1 MQQATSVARIAYV
14 PMMPY
19 NSLACLLYVS
29 THQPI
34 KRQNPFLSV
43 LTLTSSMLLVLRDCR
58 LKIPTRIHK
67 DGSEVPCALPFMD
80 VCASAAGGEEPVQA
94 YGLATAK

>member
-19 NSLACLLYVS
+19 NSLAYLLYVS

-43 LTLTSSMLLVLRDCR
+43 LTLTSSTSLVSRDCR
-58 LKIPTRIHK
+58 LKIPTRIYE
-67 DGSEVPCALPFMD
+67 DGSEVPFRKSITGLTCLP
-80 VCASAAGGEEPVQA
+80 VTLGVLEII
-94 YGLATAK
+94 